1 MMKKN
6 KNKKRTNKIIL
17 FIKAL
22 ARLID
27 KKIIN
32 PITKFILILSEKM
45 GSRTDKFERW
55 LVRKNTLIFISLV
68 LAIVAFIIVDNK
80 SIVLVDSYA
89 EVLHEQKVE
98 AIYNTETYV
107 VEGLPETAD
116 VTLIGRK
123 VDMYLAKQLSKG
135 TVSVDI
141 SNLESGTHKVSLNYE
156 SVVDSLDYNVSP
168 STVTIII
175 YPKVSS
181 TKNATI
187 DIINKETL
195 NTKLSISNVSID
207 QEEIIIKGAEHT
219 IKEVATVRA
228 LVDISKL
235 VDPEVGV
242 TTLENVPLIAY
253 DTNGKTVDVE
263 MVPSKVNAT
272 INIDSPNKE
281 VPIKVVPTGEVQFG
295 KAISSIASTE
305 SKVIIYGSEDTLS
318 KIEYLPIEI
327 DVSNLSSNKVYN
339 VSLTAPQG
347 VRDLSVKNTK
357 VTVTLGEETT
367 KEIKDVMIETTNLDP
382 NYKAAAIGSSS
393 IKTTVIVKG
402 TKEVLDTIDETKIKA
417 IVDLSGY
424 KEGDHEVTITVTGDD
439 VKATYTA
446 KTTKIKIRISKK
458 WWLKKIYGEVEMMNY
473 HLFFM
478 YYYRVNNNKLY
489 SLIIK

>member
-6 KNKKRTNKIIL
+6 KSKKRTNKIIL
-17 FIKAL
+17 FIKAI

-27 KKIIN
+27 KKIIT
-32 PITKFILILSEKM
+32 PITKFILMLSEKM

-68 LAIVAFIIVDNK
+68 LAIVAFIVVDNK

-89 EVLHEQKVE
+89 EVLHDQKVE

-141 SNLESGTHKVSLNYE
+141 SNLEAGTHKVSLNYE

-195 NTKLSISNVSID
+195 DTKLSISNVNID

-272 INIDSPNKE
+272 INIDSPSKE

-295 KAISSIASTE
+295 KAISSITSTE
-305 SKVIIYGSEDTLS
+305 SKVTIYGSEDVLS

-382 NYKAAAIGSSS
+382 NYKAAAIGASS

-439 VKATYTA
+439 VKATYTP

-458 WWLKKIYGEVEMMNY
+458 
-473 HLFFM
+473 
-478 YYYRVNNNKLY
+478 
-489 SLIIK
+489 